1 MTGHKEQWNKKV
13 REEGEREDRKEE
25 RGGIVEYVRSAES
38 GFLVELKSA
47 L

>member
-1 MTGHKEQWNKKV
+1 MEEKGGNKQV
-13 REEGEREDRKEE
+13 
-25 RGGIVEYVRSAES
+25 VEYVRSAES